1 MLRSLF
7 NLRRLPAG
15 ALRATGAALHTST
28 AAVARFAGFDLT
40 DDQLEFQHV
49 ADTFA
54 REELA
59 PFSAQWDEKHIFPID
74 TLKKA
79 AELGFAGLYVSE
91 DVGGAGLSRLDAA
104 IIFEALS
111 WGCIPTAAY
120 LSIHN
125 MVASVIDKWGSPHL
139 RGEYLPALTA
149 MEARASYCLT
159 EPGSGS
165 DAASLKTTARREGD
179 HYVLNGQKIFISGGG
194 SSHLYLVM
202 ARTGEP
208 GPKGISAFL
217 IEKDTEGLSF
227 GKPERKM
234 GWNAQPTTTVM
245 MDNVRV
251 PVDSRVGQEGEGFKI
266 AMWALD
272 GGRVNIGA
280 CSIGGAQF
288 CLDTARQYAHQRQQ
302 FGSPIANFQATQ
314 FKFADMATQLQA
326 SRLMVRHAAAALDS
340 GSRGKTL
347 ECAMAKR
354 YATDACFE
362 VANSALQLLGGYGYL
377 QEYPIERYMRDLRVH
392 CILEGTNEI
401 MRLII
406 NRELDKVDP
415 IA

>member
-125 MVASVIDKWGSPHL
+125 MARQALAALDQDRGVSGASMPVPAGACAPRLADFQAAESMQRNSGCLAPHGPCPPQVASVIDKWGSPHL

-179 HYVLNGQKIFISGGG
+179 HYVLNGQKIFI
-194 SSHLYLVM
+194 
-202 ARTGEP
+202 R
-208 GPKGISAFL
+208 
-217 IEKDTEGLSF
+217 
-227 GKPERKM
+227 
-234 GWNAQPTTTVM
+234 
-245 MDNVRV
+245 
-251 PVDSRVGQEGEGFKI
+251 
-266 AMWALD
+266 
-272 GGRVNIGA
+272 
-280 CSIGGAQF
+280 
-288 CLDTARQYAHQRQQ
+288 
-302 FGSPIANFQATQ
+302 
-314 FKFADMATQLQA
+314 
-326 SRLMVRHAAAALDS
+326 
-340 GSRGKTL
+340 
-347 ECAMAKR
+347 
-354 YATDACFE
+354 
-362 VANSALQLLGGYGYL
+362 
-377 QEYPIERYMRDLRVH
+377 
-392 CILEGTNEI
+392 
-401 MRLII
+401 
-406 NRELDKVDP
+406 
-415 IA
+415 